1 MKREWLI
8 KLREDKGLK
17 QFEIAKT
24 LDISS
29 NYYCEIEKGKK
40 NPRWNI
46 AMRIADF
53 FGVSV
58 DNFFYNPTRVLRVD
72 VEMEGKENEPIIS
85 IATSSK

>member
-58 DNFFYNPTRVLRVD
+58 DNFFYNPTRVSRVD
-72 VEMEGKENEPIIS
+72 IEMEGKENEPIIS

>member
-46 AMRIADF
+46 AMRIAEF

-58 DNFFYNPTRVLRVD
+58 DNFFYNPTRVLRVYE
-72 VEMEGKENEPIIS
+72 EMEVKENEPITS

>member
-8 KLREDKGLK
+8 KLRENKGLK
-17 QFEIAKT
+17 QFEIAKK

-46 AMRIADF
+46 AMRIAEF
-53 FGVSV
+53 FDVSV
-58 DNFFYNPTRVLRVD
+58 DNFFYNPTRVSRVRQ
-72 VEMEGKENEPIIS
+72 EMEAKENES
-85 IATSSK
+85 ITSITTSSK

>member
-58 DNFFYNPTRVLRVD
+58 DNFFYNPTRVSRVS

>member
-8 KLREDKGLK
+8 KLRENKGLR
-17 QFEIAKT
+17 QFEVAKK

-46 AMRIADF
+46 AMRIAEF
-53 FGVSV
+53 FCVSV
-58 DNFFYNPTRVLRVD
+58 ENFFYNPTRVSRVKK
-72 VEMEGKENEPIIS
+72 EAEAEGNES
-85 IATSSK
+85 ITSFQQ

>member
-8 KLREDKGLK
+8 KLRENKGLK
-17 QFEIAKT
+17 QFEIANK

-46 AMRIADF
+46 AMRIAEF

-58 DNFFYNPTRVLRVD
+58 DNFFYNPTRVTRVD
-72 VEMEGKENEPIIS
+72 GETEAKENES
-85 IATSSK
+85 FTNNTTSNE

>member
-29 NYYCEIEKGKK
+29 NYYCEIENGKK

-46 AMRIADF
+46 AMRIAEF
-53 FGVSV
+53 FDISV
-58 DNFFYNPTRVLRVD
+58 ENFFYNPTRVSRVK
-72 VEMEGKENEPIIS
+72 VKGEINKNES
-85 IATSSK
+85 ITSSTTTSK

>member
-8 KLREDKGLK
+8 KLRENKGLK
-17 QFEIAKT
+17 QFEIAKK

-46 AMRIADF
+46 AMRIAEF
-53 FGVSV
+53 FDVSV
-58 DNFFYNPTRVLRVD
+58 ENFFYNPTRVSRVKQ
-72 VEMEGKENEPIIS
+72 EMEVKENES
-85 IATSSK
+85 ITSITTSSK

>member
-8 KLREDKGLK
+8 KLREEKGLK

-46 AMRIADF
+46 AMRIAKF
-53 FGVSV
+53 FDVSV
-58 DNFFYNPTRVLRVD
+58 DNFFYNPTRVSRVKGE
-72 VEMEGKENEPIIS
+72 VEAKENEPITS

>member
-17 QFEIAKT
+17 QFEIAKK

-46 AMRIADF
+46 AMRIAEF
-53 FGVSV
+53 FGVSA
-58 DNFFYNPTRVLRVD
+58 DNFFYNPTRVSRVYK
-72 VEMEGKENEPIIS
+72 EMEAKENEPITS

>member
-29 NYYCEIEKGKK
+29 NYYCEIENGKK

-46 AMRIADF
+46 AMRIAEF

-58 DNFFYNPTRVLRVD
+58 DNFFYNPTRVSRV
-72 VEMEGKENEPIIS
+72 NEEREVNGNES
-85 IATSSK
+85 ITNFQ

>member
-46 AMRIADF
+46 AMRIAEF

-58 DNFFYNPTRVLRVD
+58 DNFFYNPTRVSRVYK
-72 VEMEGKENEPIIS
+72 EMEAKENEPIIS
-85 IATSSK
+85 SATSSK

>member
-40 NPRWNI
+40 NPRWSI
-46 AMRIADF
+46 AMRIAEF

-58 DNFFYNPTRVLRVD
+58 DNFFYNPTRVSRA
-72 VEMEGKENEPIIS
+72 EKGIEENENESITS

>member
-17 QFEIAKT
+17 QFEVAKT

-29 NYYCEIEKGKK
+29 NYYCEIENGKK

-46 AMRIADF
+46 AMRIAEF

-58 DNFFYNPTRVLRVD
+58 DNFFYNTTLVSRVNEEREVN
-72 VEMEGKENEPIIS
+72 ENES
-85 IATSSK
+85 IARFAPSSK

>member
-8 KLREDKGLK
+8 KLRENKGLK
-17 QFEIAKT
+17 QFEVAKK

-29 NYYCEIEKGKK
+29 NYYCEIENGKK

-46 AMRIADF
+46 AMRIAEF

-58 DNFFYNPTRVLRVD
+58 DNFFYNPTLVSRV
-72 VEMEGKENEPIIS
+72 EGEREVNENES
-85 IATSSK
+85 ITSCTTSGK

>member
-8 KLREDKGLK
+8 KLRENKGLK
-17 QFEIAKT
+17 QFEIAKK

-46 AMRIADF
+46 AMRIAEF
-53 FGVSV
+53 FDVSV
-58 DNFFYNPTRVLRVD
+58 DNFFYNPTRVSRVRQG
-72 VEMEGKENEPIIS
+72 MEAKENES
-85 IATSSK
+85 ITSITTSSK

>member
-8 KLREDKGLK
+8 KLRKDKGLK
-17 QFEIAKT
+17 QLEIAKT

-46 AMRIADF
+46 AMRIAEF
-53 FGVSV
+53 FDVSV
-58 DNFFYNPTRVLRVD
+58 DNFF
-72 VEMEGKENEPIIS
+72 IIPLAFREW
-85 IATSSK
+85 IRR

>member
-8 KLREDKGLK
+8 KLRENKDLK
-17 QFEIAKT
+17 QFEVAEK

-46 AMRIADF
+46 AMRIAEF
-53 FGVSV
+53 FQVSV
-58 DNFFYNPTRVLRVD
+58 DNFFYNPTRVTRVNK
-72 VEMEGKENEPIIS
+72 VTEAKENES
-85 IATSSK
+85 ITSITTSSK

>member
-8 KLREDKGLK
+8 KLREDKGFK
-17 QFEIAKT
+17 QFEIAKI

-29 NYYCEIEKGKK
+29 NYYCEIENGKK

-46 AMRIADF
+46 AMRIAEF

-58 DNFFYNPTRVLRVD
+58 DNFFYNPTRVSRMNEEREVN
-72 VEMEGKENEPIIS
+72 ENES
-85 IATSSK
+85 IARFALSSK

>member
-17 QFEIAKT
+17 QLEVAKI

-46 AMRIADF
+46 AMRIAEF
-53 FGVSV
+53 FDVSV
-58 DNFFYNPTRVLRVD
+58 DNFFYNPTRVSRVNGG
-72 VEMEGKENEPIIS
+72 MEEKENES
-85 IATSSK
+85 ITNIAISSK

>member
-40 NPRWNI
+40 NPRWSI
-46 AMRIADF
+46 AMRIAEF

-58 DNFFYNPTRVLRVD
+58 DNFFYNPTRVSRV
-72 VEMEGKENEPIIS
+72 EKGMEENENESITS

>member
-17 QFEIAKT
+17 QLEIAKI
-24 LDISS
+24 LGISS

-46 AMRIADF
+46 AMRIAEF
-53 FGVSV
+53 FDVSV
-58 DNFFYNPTRVLRVD
+58 DNFFYNPTRVSRVD
-72 VEMEGKENEPIIS
+72 ERMEEKENES
-85 IATSSK
+85 ITNIAISSK

>member
-17 QFEIAKT
+17 QLEIAKT

-29 NYYCEIEKGKK
+29 SYYCEIEKGKK

-46 AMRIADF
+46 AMRIAEF
-53 FGVSV
+53 FDVSV
-58 DNFFYNPTRVLRVD
+58 DNFFYNPTRVSRVNK
-72 VEMEGKENEPIIS
+72 EMKVKENEPITS

>member
-8 KLREDKGLK
+8 KLRKDKGLK
-17 QFEIAKT
+17 QLEIAKT

-46 AMRIADF
+46 AMRIAEF
-53 FGVSV
+53 FDVSV
-58 DNFFYNPTRVLRVD
+58 DNFFYNPTRVSRVNE
-72 VEMEGKENEPIIS
+72 EMKATENEPITS

>member
-17 QFEIAKT
+17 QFEIAKS

-46 AMRIADF
+46 AMRIAEF
-53 FGVSV
+53 FDVSV
-58 DNFFYNPTRVLRVD
+58 DNFFYNPTRVSRVGR
-72 VEMEGKENEPIIS
+72 EMKENENESITS